1 MDNRLP
7 AYFQLSRYNITPQ
20 DVVKNVLR
28 CDPGSIQKKVIVTP
42 VWDVNVFASHIESM
56 SEISKGVVYQLEY
69 HGQFINFIR
78 SGIGAPMTGDVILSL
93 ACTPCERVIF
103 TGSIGGLD
111 ASMKVGDLLIPK
123 KSLSG
128 DGFSRYLGPDIE
140 TKDCFLEPTEPDSEL
155 QMAVMKHASNI
166 CKKDSVAL
174 HSGTVFSIDSVIAQF
189 FRLEHLVKNFRC
201 IGIEMETSS
210 VFKAAKLVNIKA
222 SALLQ
227 VSDVI
232 PLNKS
237 LFSCRLKQEMER
249 RQLIKRKVL
258 AKAVLDSIVDDAM

>member
-7 AYFQLSRYNITPQ
+7 AYFHLRRYNITPR
-20 DVVKNVLR
+20 DVVKTVLH
-28 CDPGSIQKKVIVTP
+28 CDPGSIQTKAIVTP
-42 VWDVNVFASHIESM
+42 VWDVDVFASHLESM
-56 SEISKGVVYQLEY
+56 VEISEGVVYQWE
-69 HGQFINFIR
+69 HNGQLISFIR

-93 ACTPCERVIF
+93 ACTPCQRVIF

-111 ASMKVGDLLIPK
+111 SSMKIGDLLIPK

-140 TKDCFLEPTEPDSEL
+140 TEDCFLQPAEPDSQL
-155 QMAVMKHASNI
+155 QMTLMKHASKI
-166 CKKDSVAL
+166 CKRESVAL

-189 FRLEHLVKNFRC
+189 FRLDYLVENFGC

-210 VFKAAKLVNIKA
+210 VFKAAKLVDIKA

-237 LFSCRLKQEMER
+237 LFSGRSKRGMER
-249 RQLIKRKVL
+249 RHLIKRTVL
-258 AKAVLDSIVDDAM
+258 AETVLDSIVDGIT

>member
-1 MDNRLP
+1 MDSRLP
-7 AYFQLSRYNITPQ
+7 AYFQLSRYNIAPQ
-20 DVVKNVLR
+20 DVVKTVLH
-28 CDPGSIQKKVIVTP
+28 CDPASIQKKAIVTP
-42 VWDVNVFASHIESM
+42 VWDVNVFAGHLESM

-69 HGQFINFIR
+69 HGQLISFIR
-78 SGIGAPMTGDVILSL
+78 SGIGAPMTGDVVLSL

-128 DGFSRYLGPDIE
+128 DGFSRYLSPDIE
-140 TKDCFLEPTEPDSEL
+140 TKDCFLQPAEPDSEL
-155 QMAVMKHASNI
+155 QMAVMKNASKI
-166 CKKDSVAL
+166 CKRESVSL

-189 FRLEHLVKNFRC
+189 FRLEHLVKKFGC

-210 VFKAAKLVNIKA
+210 VFKAAKLVDIKA

-237 LFSCRLKQEMER
+237 LFSGRLKQEMER